1 MFVFPIDITLIRIV
15 PLLSLIDHH
24 LNSSKMRTAAFII
37 LLILPF
43 SILAQDYAKL
53 GQAFTDGN
61 TSAVGKWLSPL
72 VDLSLEGKTQSLG
85 RGDCKSKIQAF
96 FNENS
101 PRSFTKV
108 HEGVS
113 GNDVHYMI
121 GELSTSTGIYRVTV
135 YLQKSG
141 EEFEIQSMEIDK

>member
-1 MFVFPIDITLIRIV
+1 
-15 PLLSLIDHH
+15 
-24 LNSSKMRTAAFII
+24 MRTAAYII
-37 LLILPF
+37 ILILPF

-53 GQAFTDGN
+53 GQVFTDGN

-72 VDLSLEGKTQSLG
+72 VDFSLEGKTQSLR
-85 RGDCKSKIQAF
+85 RGDCESKIQAF
-96 FNENS
+96 FNENP
-101 PRSFTKV
+101 PRSFIKV

-113 GNDVHYMI
+113 GSDIHYMI